1 MTNRRAFLCTL
12 SLGATAAFSQGRRQS
27 APLTFTPDWNSLR
40 RHQAPAWFR
49 DAKLG
54 IFIHWGLYS
63 VPAWAPPTGELG
75 KVDFSKWFANNPYA
89 EWYLNSIRLTNS
101 QTYDHHVKTYGDNF
115 DYYNFAETF
124 NKETPKWQPANWAK
138 LFKKAGA
145 KYAVLTTK
153 HHDGFTLWPS
163 RVPNPKHPGL
173 TSTRDLVGELSE
185 AVRAEGL
192 RMGLYYSG
200 GLDWSFNP
208 TPIATMEQVGGTVI
222 QTEEYA
228 QYADAHWRELIERY
242 QPSILWNDIGYPKQ
256 GQLPQIFSDYY
267 NQFPDGLIN
276 NRFTQDHFDFTTPE
290 YAVHDRVADKKWEA
304 CRGLGFSFGY
314 NQIEGPEHVM
324 EPDKLITLFVD
335 IVSNNG
341 NLLLNIGPRPDGS
354 ISDIQLDR
362 LTKLGDWMAVNGE
375 AIYGTIPAA
384 NPTGETASGKKVHFT
399 RKGETLYAFL
409 HEKPSGPLTIEN
421 LFLDPAGKVRILGG
435 PTIGT
440 VQKGSALTLLLP
452 RASASTITLKIENGW
467 QLTR

>member
-12 SLGATAAFSQGRRQS
+12 SLGANAAFSQGRPQ
-27 APLTFTPDWNSLR
+27 AGPLTFTPDWNSLR
-40 RHQAPAWFR
+40 RHQPPAWFLN
-49 DAKLG
+49 AKLG

-89 EWYLNSIRLTNS
+89 EWYLNSIRLKDS
-101 QTYDHHVKTYGDNF
+101 QTYAHHVKTYGDNF
-115 DYYNFAETF
+115 DYYNFADTF

-163 RVPNPKHPGL
+163 RVPNPNRPGL
-173 TSTRDLVGELSE
+173 TSKRDLVGDLSD
-185 AVRAEGL
+185 AIRAEGL

-208 TPIATMEQVGGTVI
+208 TPIATMDQVGGTVI
-222 QTEEYA
+222 HTPEYA
-228 QYADAHWRELIERY
+228 RYADAHWRELIERY

-267 NQFPDGLIN
+267 NKFPDGLIN

-290 YAVHDRVADKKWEA
+290 YAVHDRVANKKWEA

-324 EPDKLITLFVD
+324 EPEKLITLFVD

-354 ISDIQLDR
+354 ISDIQVDR
-362 LTKLGDWMAVNGE
+362 LSKLGDWLAVNGE

-384 NPTGETASGKKVHFT
+384 NPIGETASGKKVHFT

-409 HEKPSGPLTIEN
+409 YEKPSGPLTIEN

>member
-1 MTNRRAFLCTL
+1 
-12 SLGATAAFSQGRRQS
+12 
-27 APLTFTPDWNSLR
+27 
-40 RHQAPAWFR
+40 
-49 DAKLG
+49 
-54 IFIHWGLYS
+54 
-63 VPAWAPPTGELG
+63 
-75 KVDFSKWFANNPYA
+75 
-89 EWYLNSIRLTNS
+89 
-101 QTYDHHVKTYGDNF
+101 
-115 DYYNFAETF
+115 
-124 NKETPKWQPANWAK
+124 
-138 LFKKAGA
+138 
-145 KYAVLTTK
+145 
-153 HHDGFTLWPS
+153 
-163 RVPNPKHPGL
+163 
-173 TSTRDLVGELSE
+173 
-185 AVRAEGL
+185 
-192 RMGLYYSG
+192 MGLYYSG

-208 TPIATMEQVGGTVI
+208 TPIATMDQVGGTVI
-222 QTEEYA
+222 HTPEYA
-228 QYADAHWRELIERY
+228 RYADAHWRELIERY
-242 QPSILWNDIGYPKQ
+242 QPSILWNDIGYPRQ

-290 YAVHDRVADKKWEA
+290 YAVHDRVANKKWEA

-324 EPDKLITLFVD
+324 EPEKLITLFVD

-354 ISDIQLDR
+354 ISDIQVDR
-362 LTKLGDWMAVNGE
+362 LSKLGDWLAVNGE

-384 NPTGETASGKKVHFT
+384 NPIGETASGKKVHFT

-452 RASASTITLKIENGW
+452 RASASTIALKIENGW